1 MFSAALSL
9 PAPAPLPSNDAAIE
23 VTKCSLASAEGWM
36 DNTANMVENAAR
48 MLSAAESEHQD
59 AVRVVEEARAYLASI
74 DENSSCE
81 KDVKIVERTI
91 A

>member
-1 MFSAALSL
+1 
-9 PAPAPLPSNDAAIE
+9 
-23 VTKCSLASAEGWM
+23 M
-36 DNTANMVENAAR
+36 DNTANMVKNAAR